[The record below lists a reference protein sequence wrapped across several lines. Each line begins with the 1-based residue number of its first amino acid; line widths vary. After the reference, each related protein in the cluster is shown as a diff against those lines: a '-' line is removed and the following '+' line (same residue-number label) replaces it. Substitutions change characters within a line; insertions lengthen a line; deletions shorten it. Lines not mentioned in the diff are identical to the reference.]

1 MGILLG
7 LNMIFYLAGY
17 VFPLPCTVMAWIGWF
32 RIRKSPA
39 PKVWRRTVS
48 LIVLTVLTAG
58 QLLWLYYVV
67 RIQQGADLFETTAT
81 NVAALT
87 AASLIVPSAFAEG
100 KVRLWLILGAISLLF
115 FFVSSTG
122 EIAI

>member
-17 VFPLPCTVMAWIGWF
+17 VLPLPCAVMSWIGWF
-32 RIRKSPA
+32 RIKKAAPA
-39 PKVWRRTVS
+39 KTWRRLAS
-48 LIVLTVLTAG
+48 LISLTVFTVA
-58 QLLWLYYVV
+58 QILWLFYAV
-67 RIQQGADLFETTAT
+67 RLHQGADLFETTAT
-81 NVAALT
+81 NIASLGAAL
-87 AASLIVPSAFAEG
+87 LIVPSALAER
-100 KVRLWLILGAISLLF
+100 KIRFWLVIGSISLLF